1 MIMTRTL
8 TFAAAT
14 LVCSAAISAAQS
26 GTMDKKKMM
35 DHPVTVTGCVTAGA
49 MAGDFTLTH
58 AMPVDSKMMDKD
70 KMDSDKGRTMP
81 MDKGKMAGE
90 HMMSFA
96 LKGGTDLK
104 AHLGHKIE
112 VKGTTDKP
120 MSDMKPMT
128 GMDDKAMKPMVLT
141 VTSVKMISAT
151 CPQ

>member
-81 MDKGKMAGE
+81 MDKDKMAGE

-96 LKGGTDLK
+96 LKGGTNLK
-104 AHLGHKIE
+104 AHIGHKIE
-112 VKGTTDKP
+112 VTGTTDTP
-120 MSDMKPMT
+120 MANMKPMA
-128 GMDDKAMKPMVLT
+128 GMDHKAMKPAVLT